1 MGSIVVTRTPLPQ
14 RETTA
19 GRHGP
24 AAGADF
30 TVRGQ
35 HVAPADVAPDMHDL
49 AARVRSLMALQ
60 QGRILQLRLG
70 GRFFDAVVTASGP
83 EAYAVVDLMDEVQH
97 VGGEQ
102 PDACGPVIEDPERNW
117 LIWLVPPGTSDHW
130 KPHRY
135 GTCLGQPYELAL
147 PPITQTEPPGPY
159 WYRPCRG
166 DRLVPPGPLHEILN
180 RFRPGP
186 IPHEELLGN
195 ILSTIS

>member
-1 MGSIVVTRTPLPQ
+1 M
-14 RETTA
+14 
-19 GRHGP
+19 
-24 AAGADF
+24 ADVNF

-35 HVAPADVAPDMHDL
+35 SVAKADAAPDMRDL
-49 AARVRSLMALQ
+49 AARVRNLMALQ
-60 QGRILQLRLG
+60 QGRVLQLPLG
-70 GRFFDAVVTASGP
+70 GRFFDIVVTAAGP

-97 VGGEQ
+97 SGGER

-117 LIWLVPPGTSDHW
+117 LIWLVPPGTQQVW
-130 KPHRY
+130 APHRY
-135 GTCLGQPYELAL
+135 GICLGQPYELAL

-166 DRLVPPGPLHEILN
+166 DRLVPPGPLCDLLS
-180 RFRPGP
+180 RFQPGP